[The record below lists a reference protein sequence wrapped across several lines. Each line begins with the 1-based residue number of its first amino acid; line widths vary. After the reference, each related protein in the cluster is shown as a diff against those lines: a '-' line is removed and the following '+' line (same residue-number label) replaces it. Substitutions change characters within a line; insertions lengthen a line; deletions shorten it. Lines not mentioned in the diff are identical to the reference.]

1 MTKKGVAHIKIGQ
14 PLEVEYRDLL
24 DASAFTVDKVW
35 AYGGAVKVDVTALV
49 KISAILWRQII
60 ETVQKEARQ

>member
-1 MTKKGVAHIKIGQ
+1 MTKKGVAHIKVGQ

-24 DASAFTVDKVW
+24 DATVVTIDKVW

-60 ETVQKEARQ
+60 EAVQKEARS